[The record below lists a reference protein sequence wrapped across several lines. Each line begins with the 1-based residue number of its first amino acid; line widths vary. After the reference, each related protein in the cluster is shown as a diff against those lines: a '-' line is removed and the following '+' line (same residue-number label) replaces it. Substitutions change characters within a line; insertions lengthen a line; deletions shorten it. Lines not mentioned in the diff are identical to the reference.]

1 MELLN
6 LSEKPQKIEG
16 APLSIV
22 ELHTGSK
29 SPKIGFEK
37 GCRLYLQGARKK
49 KRKKRPTLLPSVNL
63 KKTRPVR
70 CDLFV
75 GTFNYISQ

>member
-49 KRKKRPTLLPSVNL
+49 KEKETAYTPSQCQPEKN
-63 KKTRPVR
+63 KTCALRFICGHV
-70 CDLFV
+70 
-75 GTFNYISQ
+75 